1 MIKSVLPGVETLRQ
15 AGEPTRRD
23 LGGRK
28 AGSAG
33 ECPCRWIGAEEVT
46 LPLVL
51 VVDDNPENLT
61 VIGELLQPA
70 HSVRAANGGA
80 RALKLAALAPQP
92 DLILLDVMMPEMD
105 GYEVLQR
112 LRAEPQTADIPVV
125 FLTALNSSADEERGL
140 LLGAADYITK
150 PIRPPILLARVR
162 AQLELKQ
169 AREGQR
175 NRSRWLELEASRRAG
190 ETQQLQAA
198 GVHALAALAA
208 AADSANAYH
217 LRRTQACVAVLVR
230 QLQSPLSALGTQLGE
245 AGAALLVQCAVLH
258 DVGGL
263 LVPAAV
269 WDKPGP
275 LDADEQR
282 LMRQHTLRA
291 DAALAQADLDAQG
304 GGAWLQMA
312 RQIVRSHHERW
323 DGGGYPDGLVGPD
336 IPLPARVVALADA
349 FEAMRSPRRHRDAL
363 SPAQARA
370 RILAERGLQFDP
382 QLVDAFEA
390 CFDDLLACLD
400 AVPPVL
406 DTGATA

>member
-1 MIKSVLPGVETLRQ
+1 
-15 AGEPTRRD
+15 
-23 LGGRK
+23 
-28 AGSAG
+28 
-33 ECPCRWIGAEEVT
+33 VT

-70 HSVRAANGGA
+70 HGVRAANGGA

-175 NRSRWLELEASRRAG
+175 NRSRWLEMDASRRAS
-190 ETQQLQAA
+190 ENLQLRAT

-208 AADSANAYH
+208 AADAANGQH

-230 QLQSPLSALGTQLGE
+230 QLQLQSSPLGVQLGE
-245 AGAALLVQCAVLH
+245 AGAGLLVQCAVLH
-258 DVGGL
+258 DLGCL
-263 LVPAAV
+263 LVAAAV

-275 LDADEQR
+275 LDADEQH

-291 DAALAQADLDAQG
+291 DAALAQAELDAQG
-304 GGAWLQMA
+304 GGEWLQMT

-323 DGGGYPDGLVGPD
+323 DGAGYPDGLLGSD
-336 IPLPARVVALADA
+336 IPLPARVVGLADA
-349 FEAMRSPRRHRDAL
+349 FEAMLSPRRHRDAL
-363 SPAQARA
+363 TPAQARE
-370 RILAERGLQFDP
+370 RILAERGRQFDP
-382 QLVDAFEA
+382 QLVEAFDA
-390 CFDDLLACLD
+390 CFDALLACLD
-400 AVPPVL
+400 AVAPQPAA
-406 DTGATA
+406 GATA